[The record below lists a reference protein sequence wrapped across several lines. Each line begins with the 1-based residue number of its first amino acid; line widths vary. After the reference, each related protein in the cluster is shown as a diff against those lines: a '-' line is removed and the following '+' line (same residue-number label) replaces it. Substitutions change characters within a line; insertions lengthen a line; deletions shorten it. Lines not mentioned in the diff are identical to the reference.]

1 MMQRKHKKTN
11 GKIIG
16 NLATWEKITM
26 AVDIL
31 YPDNVRGKR

>member
-16 NLATWEKITM
+16 NLATQEKNTM
-26 AVDIL
+26 AIDIL
-31 YPDNVRGKR
+31 YPDNVRSKR